1 MEMETHPSVY
11 SKLTVLTAAKW
22 KISIQEMGLAKQPF
36 FKYRLPDKFHKKIDS
51 GTKCCLFINKM
62 FWLWASDVDLFN
74 TPLPPDFYFS
84 LKDILYLLID
94 RPWPAPHVNSDT
106 SNMRSVQ
113 HLLLWSESHCHG
125 SVREHFLNIYIKK
138 PLKGGNSP
146 LSSLSLYESFY
157 ECFSLK
163 IRNSG

>member
-1 MEMETHPSVY
+1 MENLYSGDGFSKTAIFLSTDFQTSFTRRSILVQNVACLSIKCSDCELQMLTYLTH
-11 SKLTVLTAAKW
+11 
-22 KISIQEMGLAKQPF
+22 
-36 FKYRLPDKFHKKIDS
+36 
-51 GTKCCLFINKM
+51 LFLQI
-62 FWLWASDVDLFN
+62 FI
-74 TPLPPDFYFS
+74 FS

>member
-1 MEMETHPSVY
+1 METHPSVY

-74 TPLPPDFYFS
+74 TPLPPDFYFFPQGHLIPIDWQTLARSSRQQWHLQHEVSPTSALVELES
-84 LKDILYLLID
+84 LPWQRTRTFFEYIYKEALERRKFPSLL
-94 RPWPAPHVNSDT
+94 
-106 SNMRSVQ
+106 
-113 HLLLWSESHCHG
+113 
-125 SVREHFLNIYIKK
+125 
-138 PLKGGNSP
+138 
-146 LSSLSLYESFY
+146 SLSLYESFY